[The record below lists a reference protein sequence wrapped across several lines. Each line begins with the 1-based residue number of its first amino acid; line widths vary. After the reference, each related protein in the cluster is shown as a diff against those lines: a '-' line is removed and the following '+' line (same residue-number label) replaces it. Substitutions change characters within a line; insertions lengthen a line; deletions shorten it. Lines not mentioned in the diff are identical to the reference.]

1 MVFLF
6 CLFYVDS
13 ATRSFASLPHDCI
26 RMSQSSMPVRNAR
39 DPPRSMPYPPSGTRF
54 ERPQSPG
61 TYDQNSTDQ
70 SYDNMPESPFFGNS
84 ANIYDSGTSAL
95 VHTPI
100 HEMPQLNFSN
110 SLNVRNANV
119 LRPQQ
124 NQAAYLVTKITSR
137 AKLDDERRR
146 VAQDFNLVSDQ
157 VRIVDTF
164 RADNCHLHQFTVR

>member
-26 RMSQSSMPVRNAR
+26 RMSQSSMPVRNAH
-39 DPPRSMPYPPSGTRF
+39 DPPCSMPYPPSGTHF

-61 TYDQNSTDQ
+61 TYNQNSTDQ
-70 SYDNMPESPFFGNS
+70 LYDNMPESPFFGS
-84 ANIYDSGTSAL
+84 STNIYDSGTSAL

-100 HEMPQLNFSN
+100 HEMPQLFGN
-110 SLNVRNANV
+110 SLNVHNANV
-119 LRPQQ
+119 PLPQQ

-137 AKLDDERRR
+137 TKLNDEHRR

-157 VRIVDTF
+157 VRILDAF